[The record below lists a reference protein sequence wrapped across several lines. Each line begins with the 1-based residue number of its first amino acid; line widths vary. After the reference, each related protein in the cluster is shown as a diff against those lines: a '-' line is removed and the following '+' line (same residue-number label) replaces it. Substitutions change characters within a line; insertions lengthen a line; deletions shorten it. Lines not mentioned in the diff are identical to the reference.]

1 MPITRLLLSLYTA
14 ILVTLT
20 ASGQATRSPQT
31 TPATDWTKAADSAV
45 TALNRGFYDTNTHY
59 YRNGNRGDTAFHYW
73 PQAHALDVLTDA
85 YLRTH
90 SPRYV
95 TLMNE
100 WMDGVRRKNGHTF
113 LNEYYDDMLWN
124 ALAMLRA
131 YEATHDKKWLTAT
144 LTLWEDIKTGWNETM
159 GGGIAWRKGQ
169 RYYKNTPA
177 NGPAIILAARLH
189 RLLRRP
195 ADLAWATRIYN
206 WEKKTLVDSASG
218 LVYDGINQDND
229 GKLNTRW
236 KFTYCQGVWIGGA
249 LELYK
254 ITKDRAY
261 LTDAV
266 KTADLS
272 IVDPTLTTNGLMRD
286 EGKGDGG
293 LFKGILVRY
302 LTQLVLEPGL
312 DKARRSRYV
321 AFLRTNAQT
330 LWKQGTARPE
340 LTFGTFWQR
349 PPVDGKTDL
358 PTQLSGIMLLEAMVV
373 LNRSKLF

>member
-1 MPITRLLLSLYTA
+1 MTVFRRILPLCALYLLISVAYGQTLSSSTA
-14 ILVTLT
+14 AI
-20 ASGQATRSPQT
+20 
-31 TPATDWTKAADSAV
+31 DWNKAADSAAV
-45 TALNRGFYDTNTHY
+45 TLDQDFYDTNAHY
-59 YRNGNRGDTAFHYW
+59 YHNSNRGDTTFHYW

-85 YLRTH
+85 YLRTR
-90 SPRYV
+90 SPRYL
-95 TLMNE
+95 TRMNE
-100 WMDGVRRKNGHTF
+100 WMEGVRRKNGNTF

-131 YEATHDKKWLTAT
+131 YEVTHDKKWLSAT
-144 LTLWEDIKTGWNETM
+144 QTLWDDIKTGWNDTM

-177 NGPAIILAARLH
+177 NAPAIILAARLY
-189 RLLRRP
+189 RVTKR
-195 ADLAWATRIYN
+195 ADDLDWAKRIYN
-206 WEKKTLVDSASG
+206 WEKKTLVDVTSG

-249 LELYK
+249 HELYK

-261 LTDAV
+261 LTDAL

-272 IVDPTLTTNGLMRD
+272 LTDPTLTTNGLMRD

-293 LFKGILVRY
+293 LFKGVLVRY
-302 LTQLVLEPGL
+302 LTQLTLEPDL
-312 DKARRSRYV
+312 DKTHRNRYA
-321 AFLRTNAQT
+321 AFLRTNAQA
-330 LWKQGTARPE
+330 LWQQGTARPA

-349 PPVDGKTDL
+349 PPANGNTDL
-358 PTQLSGIMLLEAMVV
+358 PTQLSGSMLLEATS
-373 LNRSKLF
+373 LLERSRVF

>member
-1 MPITRLLLSLYTA
+1 MTVFRCILPLCALCLLISVA
-14 ILVTLT
+14 H
-20 ASGQATRSPQT
+20 GQAPSS
-31 TPATDWTKAADSAV
+31 ATATINWNKAADSAAA
-45 TALNRGFYDTNTHY
+45 TLDRDFYDPNTHY
-59 YRNGNRGDTAFHYW
+59 YHNSNRGDTTFHYW

-85 YLRTH
+85 YLRTR
-90 SPRYV
+90 SPRYL
-95 TLMNE
+95 TRMNE
-100 WMDGVRRKNGHTF
+100 WMDGVRRKNGNTF

-124 ALAMLRA
+124 ALAMLRV

-195 ADLAWATRIYN
+195 ADLAWAKRIYN
-206 WEKKTLVDSASG
+206 WEKKTLVDAASG

-249 LELYK
+249 HELYK

-272 IVDPTLTTNGLMRD
+272 LTDPTLTTNGLMRD

-293 LFKGILVRY
+293 LFKGVLVRY

-312 DKARRSRYV
+312 DKPRRNRYA

-330 LWKQGTARPE
+330 LWQQGTARPA
-340 LTFGTFWQR
+340 LAFGTFWQR
-349 PPVDGKTDL
+349 PPAGGHTDL
-358 PTQLSGIMLLEAMVV
+358 PTQLSGIMLLEATS
-373 LNRSKLF
+373 LLERSRIF

>member
-1 MPITRLLLSLYTA
+1 MPVTRFLPVLCAVIFFITSA
-14 ILVTLT
+14 SAQSVQPAQT
-20 ASGQATRSPQT
+20 ASAINWAT
-31 TPATDWTKAADSAV
+31 AADSAAA
-45 TALNRGFYDTNTHY
+45 TLNQGFYDTSAHY

-85 YLRTH
+85 YLRTR
-90 SPRYV
+90 SPHYV
-95 TLMNE
+95 VLMNE
-100 WMDGVRRKNGHTF
+100 WMDGVRRKNGSTF

-124 ALAMLRA
+124 ALAMLRV

-206 WEKKTLVDSASG
+206 WEKKTLVDPASG

-254 ITKDRAY
+254 ITKDRTY

-272 IVDPTLTTNGLMRD
+272 LTDPTLTTNGLMRD

-302 LTQLVLEPGL
+302 LTQLTLEPSL
-312 DKARRSRYV
+312 DNARRSRYV

-330 LWKQGTARPE
+330 LWRQGTARPD
-340 LTFGTFWQR
+340 LTFGTFWQH
-349 PPVDGKTDL
+349 PPADGKTDL
-358 PTQLSGIMLLEAMVV
+358 PTQLSGTMLLEAMAL
-373 LNRSKLF
+373 LNRSRVN